1 MKIDV
6 DDDYIELQPLIKIL
20 KEQIKYILSDGFLIY
35 VYNDLKAEYVYMG
48 TDPLLFLVCL
58 PISEFWNS
66 KTIFLKFHSENISK
80 KRIKR

>member
-1 MKIDV
+1 MRIDV

-48 TDPLLFLVCL
+48 TDPLLFPVCL
-58 PISEFWNS
+58 PISEFRNS
-66 KTIFLKFHSENISK
+66 
-80 KRIKR
+80 